1 MFILAGVFKFQ
12 SQDGMSVDP
21 YWNQNLISI
30 TVCLRQ
36 AREILPD
43 KSDKTAI
50 EENNDDKF
58 SQLMRSKAVH
68 LLALFVI
75 VYIGVEVTVGG
86 IIFVIYMIV
95 TSLITINQDGL

>member
-1 MFILAGVFKFQ
+1 MVCLWTHTETTYNEV
-12 SQDGMSVDP
+12 
-21 YWNQNLISI
+21 SI

-36 AREILPD
+36 AGEILP
-43 KSDKTAI
+43 DKTAI
-50 EENNDDKF
+50 EENSDDKF

-68 LLALFVI
+68 LLALFVM